1 MKVKKNRWIA
11 LVVALVLIAG
21 LALLY
26 AFGPVSGPMPLWMSI
41 LPPLVAIVMALLIK
55 EVISSLFVGILTG
68 TFLMALYGGAS
79 PLSALGGG
87 LLRVV
92 DTYVVGS
99 LFDAD
104 HVTII
109 VFTLLI
115 GGMVRIITANGGMQG
130 VVNWLSKRAKG
141 PRSGQLMTFCM
152 DLCIFFDDY
161 SNTLV
166 VGNTMR
172 PIADKLK
179 VSREKLA
186 YIVDSTSAPVVAV
199 AFVTTWIGAEL
210 SYISD
215 GIKAIGLDA
224 SAYSVFFHSLAYSFY
239 PFLTL
244 GFVLMVI
251 LSGRDFG
258 PMLKAERK
266 ARQASSMESEMM
278 DSVSRP
284 AHIVDALVPL
294 AVLIFGTIIGLMA
307 TGYDASVWQAET
319 GFFSKLSATIGAAN
333 SYQALLWA
341 SLASLLTAIMVTL
354 LRGSLTFA
362 KVMEEMVEGF
372 KSMFNA
378 VLILTMAWSIA
389 LVTKDMHTAEFV
401 SQLLVQWSLSPVLVP
416 VLTFVLA
423 ALIGFSTGTSWGTMA
438 ILYPLIL
445 PASWLLCQEQG
456 MSVEAS
462 MPLFYNV
469 VASVLAGAVMGDHC
483 SPISDTTIMSSL
495 ASSCNHL
502 QHVGTQMPYALTVGG
517 VALLLGV
524 LPTALGLPSW
534 VAFLMGFVVLGLIVR
549 LVGKKVET

>member
-1 MKVKKNRWIA
+1 MKRKWIG
-11 LVVALVLIAG
+11 LTVAFVLILG
-21 LALLY
+21 MVLLY
-26 AFGPVSGPMPLWMSI
+26 VFGPASAPMPLWMSV
-41 LPPLVAIVMALLIK
+41 LPPLFAIVMALLIK

-68 TFLMALYGGAS
+68 TFLMAYYSGAS
-79 PLSALGGG
+79 PATALGGG

-115 GGMVRIITANGGMQG
+115 GGMVRVITANGGMQG
-130 VVNWLSKRAKG
+130 VVNWLSRRAKG
-141 PRSGQLMTFCM
+141 PRSGQLMTFLM

-210 SYISD
+210 SYIQD
-215 GIKAIGLDA
+215 GINIIGLDM
-224 SAYSVFFHSLAYSFY
+224 SSYSVFFNSLAYSFY

-251 LSGRDFG
+251 LSRRDFG

-266 ARQASSMESEMM
+266 ARLAEGMTLENVETTVQF
-278 DSVSRP
+278 
-284 AHIVDALVPL
+284 AHIIDALIPL
-294 AVLIFGTIIGLMA
+294 LVLIFGTIGGLVF
-307 TGYDASVWQAET
+307 TGYDASVWQSEA

-333 SYQALLWA
+333 SYVALLWA
-341 SLASLLTAIMVTL
+341 SVLSLLTAIVMTM
-354 LRGSLTFA
+354 LRGDMKFG

-372 KSMFNA
+372 KAMLNA
-378 VLILTMAWSIA
+378 VLILTMAWAIA

-416 VLTFVLA
+416 VLTFLLA
-423 ALIGFSTGTSWGTMA
+423 ALIGFSTGTSWGSMD
-438 ILYPLIL
+438 ILSPLIL
-445 PASWLLCQEQG
+445 PAS
-456 MSVEAS
+456 
-462 MPLFYNV
+462 
-469 VASVLAGAVMGDHC
+469 
-483 SPISDTTIMSSL
+483 
-495 ASSCNHL
+495 
-502 QHVGTQMPYALTVGG
+502 
-517 VALLLGV
+517 
-524 LPTALGLPSW
+524 
-534 VAFLMGFVVLGLIVR
+534 
-549 LVGKKVET
+549 

>member
-1 MKVKKNRWIA
+1 MKTKKNRWIA
-11 LVVALVLIAG
+11 LAVALVVAAG
-21 LALLY
+21 MALLY
-26 AFGPVSGPMPLWMSI
+26 AFGPVSGPMPLWMSV

-55 EVISSLFVGILTG
+55 EVISALFVGILTG

-79 PLSALGGG
+79 PASALGGG

-109 VFTLLI
+109 VFTMII
-115 GGMVRIITANGGMQG
+115 GGMVRVITANGGMQG
-130 VVNWLSKRAKG
+130 VVNWLSKRARG
-141 PRSGQLMTFCM
+141 PRSGQLMTFLM

-215 GIKAIGLDA
+215 GIKAIGLDT

-244 GFVLMVI
+244 AFVLMLI

-266 ARQASSMESEMM
+266 ARQASVMESEM
-278 DSVSRP
+278 SEKVTRP
-284 AHIVDALVPL
+284 AHSIDALIPL
-294 AVLIFGTIIGLMA
+294 AVLILGTIIGLVA
-307 TGYDASVWQAET
+307 TGYDASVWQAQQ
-319 GFFSKLSATIGAAN
+319 GFFAKLSATIGAAN
-333 SYQALLWA
+333 SYTALLWA
-341 SLASLLTAIMVTL
+341 SLASLLTAIVVTL
-354 LRGSLTFA
+354 LRGSLAFG

-372 KSMFNA
+372 KSMLNA

-401 SQLLVQWSLSPVLVP
+401 SQLLVQWALSPVWVP

-456 MSVEAS
+456 LSVDAT

-495 ASSCNHL
+495 ASGCNHL
-502 QHVGTQMPYALTVGG
+502 QHVATQMPYALTVGAT
-517 VALLLGV
+517 ALLVGV
-524 LPTALGLPSW
+524 MPTALGLPSW
-534 VAFLMGFVVLGLIVR
+534 AAFLMGFAVLWLVVR
-549 LVGKKVET
+549 LVGKRV

>member
-1 MKVKKNRWIA
+1 MKAKKNKWIA
-11 LVVALVLIAG
+11 LAVVLVVAIGMA
-21 LALLY
+21 ALY
-26 AFGPVSGPMPLWMSI
+26 AFGSVAGPMSLWMSI
-41 LPPLVAIVMALLIK
+41 LPPLVAIAMALLIK
-55 EVISSLFVGILTG
+55 DVISSLFVGILTG

-79 PLSALGGG
+79 PVSALGGG

-130 VVNWLSKRAKG
+130 VVNWLSKRAQG
-141 PRSGQLMTFCM
+141 PRSGQLMTFFM

-215 GIKAIGLDA
+215 GIKTIGIDA
-224 SAYSVFFHSLAYSFY
+224 SAYSVFFHSLTYSFY

-244 GFVLMVI
+244 AFVLMLI
-251 LSGRDFG
+251 LSGRDYG

-266 ARQASSMESEMM
+266 ARQASALETGRA

-284 AHIVDALVPL
+284 AHVIDALVPL
-294 AVLIFGTIIGLMA
+294 AVLIFGTIIGLVA
-307 TGYDASVWQAET
+307 TGYDASVWQGT
-319 GFFSKLSATIGAAN
+319 SGFFAKLSSIIGAAN

-341 SLASLLTAIMVTL
+341 SLASLLTAVVVTL
-354 LRGSLTFA
+354 LRGSLPFA

-372 KSMFNA
+372 KSMLNA

-416 VLTFVLA
+416 GLTFVLA

-456 MSVEAS
+456 LSVDAS

-495 ASSCNHL
+495 ASSCNHM
-502 QHVGTQMPYALTVGG
+502 QHVATQMPYALTVGAT
-517 VALLLGV
+517 ALLVGV

-534 VAFLMGFVVLGLIVR
+534 VAFLMGLAVLWLFVRV
-549 LVGKKVET
+549 VGKKV

>member
-1 MKVKKNRWIA
+1 MKRKWIG
-11 LVVALVLIAG
+11 LTVAFVLILG
-21 LALLY
+21 MVLLY
-26 AFGPVSGPMPLWMSI
+26 VFGPATASMPMWMSV

-55 EVISSLFVGILTG
+55 EVISSLFMGVLTG
-68 TFLMALYGGAS
+68 TFIMALYAGHS
-79 PLSALGGG
+79 PEQALGGG
-87 LLRVV
+87 ILRVV

-99 LFDAD
+99 LFDKD

-109 VFTLLI
+109 VFTMLI

-130 VVNWLSKRAKG
+130 VVNWLSRRAKS
-141 PRSGQLMTFCM
+141 PRSGQLITFLM

-172 PIADKLK
+172 PIADRLK

-210 SYISD
+210 SYIQD
-215 GIKAIGLDA
+215 GIRAIGLEA

-244 GFVLMVI
+244 GFVLMII

-258 PMLKAERK
+258 PMLAAERK
-266 ARQASSMESEMM
+266 ARLASAMEAETTN
-278 DSVSRP
+278 SVAKP
-284 AHIVDALVPL
+284 AHIMDALIPL
-294 AVLIFGTIIGLMA
+294 AVLIFGTIVGLVA
-307 TGYDASVWQAET
+307 TGYDASVWNDNSE
-319 GFFSKLSATIGAAN
+319 GFFHKLSETIGAAN

-341 SLASLLTAIMVTL
+341 SLCSMLTAIVVTL
-354 LRGSLTFA
+354 LRGALAFG

-401 SQLLVQWSLSPVLVP
+401 SQLLLEWSLSPAIVP
-416 VLTFVLA
+416 VLTFLLA

-445 PASWLLCQEQG
+445 PSSWLLCQEQG
-456 MSVEAS
+456 LSVEAT

-469 VASVLAGAVMGDHC
+469 VASVLAGSVMGDHC

-502 QHVGTQMPYALTVGG
+502 QHVSTQMPYALTVGG
-517 VALLLGV
+517 VALLIGV

-534 VAFLMGFVVLGLIVR
+534 AAFLLGFAVLGLVVR
-549 LVGKKVET
+549 LVGKKV

>member
-1 MKVKKNRWIA
+1 MKSKKNRWIA
-11 LVVALVLIAG
+11 LAVALVLVAG
-21 LALLY
+21 MALLY
-26 AFGPVSGPMPLWMSI
+26 AFGPVGGPMPLWMSI

-68 TFLMALYGGAS
+68 NFLMALYGGAS
-79 PLSALGGG
+79 PASALGGG

-99 LFDAD
+99 LADAD

-115 GGMVRIITANGGMQG
+115 GGMVRIITSNGGMQG
-130 VVNWLSKRAKG
+130 VVNWLSKRARG

-244 GFVLMVI
+244 AFVLMLI
-251 LSGRDFG
+251 LSGRDYG

-266 ARQASSMESEMM
+266 ARQATAMETEMR

-284 AHIVDALVPL
+284 AHIVDALIPL
-294 AVLIFGTIIGLMA
+294 FVLVIGTVIGLVV
-307 TGYDASVWQAET
+307 TGYDATVWQASS

-333 SYQALLWA
+333 SYTALLWA
-341 SLASLLTAIMVTL
+341 SLASLLTAIVVTL
-354 LRGSLTFA
+354 LRGSLTFG

-372 KSMFNA
+372 KSMLNA

-416 VLTFVLA
+416 ALTFVLA

-456 MSVEAS
+456 LTVDAT

-495 ASSCNHL
+495 ASSCNHM
-502 QHVGTQMPYALTVGG
+502 QHVSTQMPYALTVGAT
-517 VALLLGV
+517 ALLVGV

-534 VAFLMGFVVLGLIVR
+534 AAFLMGFAVLWLVVR
-549 LVGKKVET
+549 LVGKKA

>member
-1 MKVKKNRWIA
+1 MKKKWIV
-11 LVVALVLIAG
+11 LVALIAV
-21 LALLY
+21 LALAITLLY
-26 AFGPVSGPMPLWMSI
+26 VFGPVTGPMPLWMSI

-79 PLSALGGG
+79 PASALGGG

-99 LFDAD
+99 LFNAD

-109 VFTLLI
+109 VFTLII

-130 VVNWLSKRAKG
+130 VVNWLSRRAKG
-141 PRSGQLMTFCM
+141 PRSGQLMTFLM

-210 SYISD
+210 SYIQD
-215 GIKAIGLDA
+215 GINVIGLDT

-244 GFVLMVI
+244 GFVLMII
-251 LSGRDFG
+251 LSGRDYG

-266 ARQASSMESEMM
+266 ARLAEVVATEQTNDEPQS
-278 DSVSRP
+278 
-284 AHIVDALVPL
+284 AHIIDALIPL
-294 AVLIFGTIIGLMA
+294 AVLIFGTIIGLIF
-307 TGYDASVWQAET
+307 TGYDASVWSDGHK

-333 SYQALLWA
+333 SYKALLWA
-341 SLASLLTAIMVTL
+341 SLLSLLTAIVMTL
-354 LRGSLTFA
+354 LRGKIKFG

-401 SQLLVQWSLSPVLVP
+401 SNLLVQWALSPVLVP
-416 VLTFVLA
+416 MLTFLLA

-445 PASWLLCQEQG
+445 PSSWMLCQEQG
-456 MSVEAS
+456 MSFEAT

-469 VASVLAGAVMGDHC
+469 VASVLAGSVMGDHC

-495 ASSCNHL
+495 ASRCDHL
-502 QHVGTQMPYALTVGG
+502 QHVSTQMPYALTVGG
-517 VALLLGV
+517 VALLIGV
-524 LPTALGLPSW
+524 VPTALGLPSW
-534 VAFLMGFVVLGLIVR
+534 VAFLVALVMLYLIVR

>member
-1 MKVKKNRWIA
+1 MKKKWIGLIVVIA
-11 LVVALVLIAG
+11 LALSLS
-21 LALLY
+21 LLY
-26 AFGPVSGPMPLWMSI
+26 VFGPVAGPMPLWMSI
-41 LPPLVAIVMALLIK
+41 LPPVLAIVMALLIK

-79 PLSALGGG
+79 PATALGGG
-87 LLRVV
+87 VLRVV

-104 HVTII
+104 HVKII
-109 VFTLLI
+109 VFTMLI
-115 GGMVRIITANGGMQG
+115 GGMVRIITANRGMQG
-130 VVNWLSKRAKG
+130 VVNWLSKRARG
-141 PRSGQLMTFCM
+141 PRSGQLMTFLM

-179 VSREKLA
+179 ISREKLS

-210 SYISD
+210 SYIQD
-215 GIKAIGLDA
+215 GINAIGLDT
-224 SAYSVFFHSLAYSFY
+224 SAYSVFVNSLAYSFY

-244 GFVLMVI
+244 GFVLMI
-251 LSGRDFG
+251 IFSRRDFG

-266 ARQASSMESEMM
+266 ARLQATVESTETT
-278 DSVSRP
+278 SKSQS
-284 AHIVDALVPL
+284 AHIIDALIPL
-294 AVLIFGTIIGLMA
+294 LVLVFGTIIGLVV
-307 TGYDASVWQAET
+307 TGYDASVWNGDS
-319 GFFSKLSATIGAAN
+319 GFFSKLSVTIGAAN
-333 SYQALLWA
+333 SYLALLWA
-341 SLASLLTAIMVTL
+341 SLLSLITAIVMTM
-354 LRGSLTFA
+354 LRGTLPFS

-372 KSMFNA
+372 KTMLNA

-401 SQLLVQWSLSPVLVP
+401 SQLLLQWSLSPAVVP

-423 ALIGFSTGTSWGTMA
+423 AFIGFSTGTSWGTMA

-445 PASWLLCQEQG
+445 PASWMLCQSQG
-456 MSVEAS
+456 LSVDAT

-469 VASVLAGAVMGDHC
+469 VASVLAGSVMGDHC

-495 ASSCNHL
+495 ASGCNHL
-502 QHVGTQMPYALTVGG
+502 EHVRTQIPYALIVGS
-517 VALLLGV
+517 VAAFIGV
-524 LPTALGLPSW
+524 LPAALGLPSW